1 MDLTLTESLENSIL
15 KPIYDHENTLNSDAF
30 KKADESGAD
39 TASFYPGMNE
49 KRTIPGT
56 NIPFYSE
63 AAQKNLAKG
72 AEVTKEFFTENLP
85 KFVKNLLPDA
95 IYGIFKGLENGV
107 GATEETFP
115 GIKPFIDEIAEA
127 NLAPTP
133 FKMSLRD
140 LSKRVHELDTERDK
154 TFGNQ
159 LTTYMFQAAPYL
171 FLARSKLLQ
180 GGLGVKQAHL
190 LSWMFASGMGFKS
203 EELLVSDIYAKA
215 LNDSKFLD
223 SLRKFDAKVPGLSV
237 EGLSN
242 FTARAADGLLFEKL
256 FGKIK
261 EVYKHFKISQM
272 SRSEKQVYLRQEKD
286 IKEFSEGMVKQQDEK
301 MLGGLIKKT
310 NPNSD
315 DIATATKIVKNSDN
329 PSDATVEAIKQ
340 DTNVQNLIKKQ
351 KDGELDSTVNKFR
364 DPFFQKNRE
373 FNFDGVKIK
382 GYENA
387 IANFYGSG
395 AVKKDRIIHIMI
407 GDPATGKSVKGK
419 VIADHFGSKIIDSD
433 IFKEAL
439 LGKKNLSATS
449 SVHEEGKYLAEQ
461 VLNKAKDAGD
471 NIVYPIIGKSEEK
484 VMKVI
489 NNFAKDGYKVKI
501 VYDKAPT
508 NTARIKNIKSGL
520 ITGRL
525 IPDEYFNQDLDSKIQ
540 NVYDFVSPAADGS
553 ATIKTGTIT
562 KNAVIKTEKK
572 GVEVF

>member
-39 TASFYPGMNE
+39 TGPFYPGMDE
-49 KRTIPGT
+49 KRTIPGS

-85 KFVKNLLPDA
+85 NFFKNLPEDA

-107 GATEETFP
+107 GATTETFP
-115 GIKPFIDEIAEA
+115 GIKPYIDEIAEA
-127 NLAPTP
+127 NIAPTP
-133 FKMSLRD
+133 FNMTLKD
-140 LSKRVHELDTERDK
+140 LSKRVHELDGERDK

-203 EELLVSDIYAKA
+203 EELLVSDIYSKA

-223 SLRKFDAKVPGLSV
+223 SLKKFDEKVPGLSV

-242 FTARAADGLLFEKL
+242 FTARAMDGLLFEKL

-261 EVYKHFKISQM
+261 EVYKHYKISQM

-286 IKEFSEGMVKQQDEK
+286 IKQLSEGMVKQQDEK
-301 MLGGLIKKT
+301 MLGFIKKT
-310 NPNSD
+310 NPNTD
-315 DIATATKIVKNSDN
+315 DIATATKVVKNLDN
-329 PSDATVEAIKQ
+329 PSDVTVDAVKQ
-340 DTNVQNLIKKQ
+340 DKNVQNIIKQQ
-351 KDGELDSTVNKFR
+351 KSGELDSTVNKFR
-364 DPFFQKNRE
+364 DPSFQQNRE

-395 AVKKDRIIHIMI
+395 AVKKDRIIHVMI
-407 GDPATGKSVKGK
+407 GAPATGKSAKGK
-419 VIADHFGSKIIDSD
+419 VIADHFGSKIVDSD

-471 NIVYPIIGKSEEK
+471 NIVYPIVGHNEDKI
-484 VMKVI
+484 MKVI
-489 NNFAKDGYKVKI
+489 NGFQKDGYKVKI
-501 VYDKAPT
+501 VYAKAPT
-508 NTARIKNIKSGL
+508 NTARMKNLKRGL
-520 ITGRL
+520 VTGRL

-540 NVYDFVSPAADGS
+540 NVYDFVSTAADGS

>member
-39 TASFYPGMNE
+39 TGPFYPGMNE
-49 KRTIPGT
+49 KRTIPGS

-85 KFVKNLLPDA
+85 NFFKNLPEDA

-107 GATEETFP
+107 GATTETFP
-115 GIKPFIDEIAEA
+115 GIKPYIDEIAEA
-127 NLAPTP
+127 NIAPTP

-140 LSKRVHELDTERDK
+140 LSKRVHELDGERDK

-203 EELLVSDIYAKA
+203 EELLVSDIYSKA

-223 SLRKFDAKVPGLSV
+223 SLKKFDEKVPGLSV

-242 FTARAADGLLFEKL
+242 FTARAMDGLLFEKL

-261 EVYKHFKISQM
+261 EVYKHYKISQM

-286 IKEFSEGMVKQQDEK
+286 IKQLSEGMVEQQDEK
-301 MLGGLIKKT
+301 MLGFIKKT
-310 NPNSD
+310 NPNTD
-315 DIATATKIVKNSDN
+315 DIATATKVVKNLEN
-329 PSDATVEAIKQ
+329 PSDVIVDAVKQ
-340 DTNVQNLIKKQ
+340 DTNVQNLIKQQ
-351 KDGELDSTVNKFR
+351 KSGEINSTANKFR
-364 DPFFQKNRE
+364 DPSFQQNRE
-373 FNFDGVKIK
+373 FNFDGVKVK

-395 AVKKDRIIHIMI
+395 AVKKDRIIHVMI
-407 GDPATGKSVKGK
+407 GAPATGKSAKGK

-501 VYDKAPT
+501 VYAKAPT
-508 NTARIKNIKSGL
+508 NTARMKNIKRGL
-520 ITGRL
+520 VTGRL

-540 NVYDFVSPAADGS
+540 NVYDFVSTAADGS